1 MSSLHEIALTLI
13 PGVGVITSRL
23 LLEQFGDA
31 EAILSASRKEL
42 ISIPGIGPKTADAIL
57 SKNFMQRAEDE
68 LKFVERYKIRILSF
82 SSPDYPERLRN
93 CYDAPA
99 LLYYK
104 GNADLNSAKII
115 SIVGTRNAT
124 EYGKELT
131 QQLVEGLKAQN
142 VLVVSGLAYGI
153 DIAAHKACIKAAV
166 PTVGVVGHGL
176 DRIYPAQHRAIAESM
191 ISAGGLLTEFASQTK
206 PDKENFPK
214 RNRIVAG
221 IADATIVVEAGLKGG
236 ALITAELANSYDRD
250 VMAFPGRVN
259 DTYSAGC
266 NFLIKSNRAHLV
278 TGVKDVEYL
287 LDWIPLSGNQKTETQ
302 LSLPLNLF
310 GEEKAVAEFL
320 HEHGSSSFDQLQA
333 ALEIPATKLTMI
345 LLNMEMQDL
354 IIALPGKRYRLR

>member
-13 PGVGVITSRL
+13 PGVGVVTAKL
-23 LLEQFGDA
+23 LLDHLGDA
-31 EAILSASRKEL
+31 RSIFDASRKDL
-42 ISIPGIGPKTADAIL
+42 INVPGIGPKTADSIL
-57 SKNFMQRAEDE
+57 SQAFMKLAEDE
-68 LKFVERYKIRILSF
+68 VRFLERYKIKPLFIN
-82 SSPDYPERLRN
+82 SPEYPWRLRN
-93 CYDAPA
+93 CYDAPV

-104 GNADLNSAKII
+104 GNAELNADKII

-124 EYGKELT
+124 EYGRDLT

-153 DIAAHKACIKAAV
+153 DVAAHKACLRSGV

-176 DRIYPAQHRAIAESM
+176 DRIYPAQHRAVAESM
-191 ISAGGLLTEFASQTK
+191 LSTGGLLTEFASQTK

-221 IADATIVVEAGLKGG
+221 LADATIVVEAGLKGG

-287 LDWIPLSGNQKTETQ
+287 LDWIPSQNPKQADTQ
-302 LSLPLNLF
+302 LSLPLNLY
-310 GEEKAVAEFL
+310 GEEKTVAEYL
-320 HEHGSSSFDQLQA
+320 HEYGSSSFDQLQTA
-333 ALEIPATKLTMI
+333 VEIPQTKLTMI

-354 IIALPGKRYRLR
+354 VIALPGKRYRLR

>member
-1 MSSLHEIALTLI
+1 MSSLYEIALTLI
-13 PGVGVITSRL
+13 PGVGVVTSRL
-23 LLEQFGDA
+23 LIEHFGDA
-31 EAILSASRKEL
+31 PGIFNASRKDL
-42 ISIPGIGPKTADAIL
+42 LQVPGIGPKTADTIL
-57 SKNFMQRAEDE
+57 ARTFMQRAEDE
-68 LKFVERYKIRILSF
+68 LQFVERYKIKTLF
-82 SSPDYPERLRN
+82 YNSPEYPERLRQ
-93 CYDAPA
+93 CHDAPV

-104 GNADLNSAKII
+104 GEADLNSDKII

-124 EYGKELT
+124 EYGRDLT
-131 QQLVEGLKAQN
+131 QQLVEGLKAQQ

-153 DIAAHKACIKAAV
+153 DVAAHKACIKSGV

-191 ISAGGLLTEFASQTK
+191 LSTGGLLTEFPSQTK

-221 IADATIVVEAGLKGG
+221 LADATIVVEAGLKGG
-236 ALITAELANSYDRD
+236 ALITAEIANSYDRD

-259 DTYSAGC
+259 DSYSAGC

-278 TGVKDVEYL
+278 TGVKDIEYL
-287 LDWIPLSGNQKTETQ
+287 LDWIPAAANQQADAQ
-302 LSLPLNLF
+302 LSLPLALY
-310 GEEKAVAEFL
+310 GEEKAIAEYL
-320 HEHGSSSFDQLQA
+320 HEYGSSSFDQLQA
-333 ALEIPATKLTMI
+333 ALEIPQTKLTML